1 MFPQIKLAIIF
12 AKLAKDH
19 GPKVLHSNNVD
30 LLTKDLSNALVEQKN
45 ILSSPRKGAFLTA
58 YEVLPVIAEVKI
70 LSVAVAKKLEIETK
84 GKSDIQILEEIIQ
97 KSEERNGGKY
107 AKGIKDTLEWTRA
120 LFAHP
125 EMQDILKMEM
135 TQIEKPS
142 SLKDVTKFIRQMAN
156 RSQDEL
162 TRINEFLRYAKEI
175 EVPPKDAPKAEPQA
189 KPESDSAAKP
199 NAQPKKPNTPGGPAA

>member
-30 LLTKDLSNALVEQKN
+30 LLTKDLSNALVELKN

-70 LSVAVAKKLEIETK
+70 LSVAVAKKLEIDTK

-97 KSEERNGGKY
+97 KSEERNDGKY

-175 EVPPKDAPKAEPQA
+175 EVPPKAEPKAEPQA
-189 KPESDSAAKP
+189 KPD
-199 NAQPKKPNTPGGPAA
+199 AQPKKPNTPGGPAA

>member
-1 MFPQIKLAIIF
+1 MFPQIKLALLF
-12 AKLAKDH
+12 GKMARDH

-30 LLTKDLSNALVEQKN
+30 LLTKDLSNALIEQKN

-70 LSVAVAKKLEIETK
+70 LSVAVAKKLEIDTK

-97 KSEERNGGKY
+97 KSEERNDGKY

-120 LFAHP
+120 LFTHP

-135 TQIEKPS
+135 TQIEAPS

-162 TRINEFLRYAKEI
+162 SRINEFLRHAKEI
-175 EVPPKDAPKAEPQA
+175 EVPPKAEPQA
-189 KPESDSAAKP
+189 KP
-199 NAQPKKPNTPGGPAA
+199 NATPKKPNTGGPSA

>member
-12 AKLAKDH
+12 AKLAKNH

-70 LSVAVAKKLEIETK
+70 LSVAVARKLEIDTK

-97 KSEERNGGKY
+97 KSEERNDGKY

-125 EMQDILKMEM
+125 DMQDILKMEM
-135 TQIEKPS
+135 TQIEKPG

-175 EVPPKDAPKAEPQA
+175 EVPPTAAEPKAEPQVKPDA
-189 KPESDSAAKP
+189 K
-199 NAQPKKPNTPGGPAA
+199 PKKPNTPGGPAA

>member
-1 MFPQIKLAIIF
+1 MFPQIKLAILF
-12 AKLAKDH
+12 GKLARDH

-97 KSEERNGGKY
+97 KSEERNDGKY

-120 LFAHP
+120 LFSHP

-135 TQIEKPS
+135 TQIETPN
-142 SLKDVTKFIRQMAN
+142 SLKDVTRFIRQMAN

-162 TRINEFLRYAKEI
+162 TRINEFLRHAKEI
-175 EVPPKDAPKAEPQA
+175 EVPPKAEPKAEPQA
-189 KPESDSAAKP
+189 KP
-199 NAQPKKPNTPGGPAA
+199 NATPKKPNTGGPSA

>member
-58 YEVLPVIAEVKI
+58 YEVLPVIAEVKL
-70 LSVAVAKKLEIETK
+70 LSVAVARKLEIDTK

-97 KSEERNGGKY
+97 KSEERNDGKY

-120 LFAHP
+120 LFSHP
-125 EMQDILKMEM
+125 EMQDILQMEM
-135 TQIEKPS
+135 TQIEAPT
-142 SLKDVTKFIRQMAN
+142 SLRDVTKFIRQMAN

-162 TRINEFLRYAKEI
+162 TRINEFLRHAKEI
-175 EVPPKDAPKAEPQA
+175 EVTPKAEPKAEPQA
-189 KPESDSAAKP
+189 KPD
-199 NAQPKKPNTPGGPAA
+199 AQPKKPNTPGGPAA

>member
-1 MFPQIKLAIIF
+1 MFPQIKLAILF
-12 AKLAKDH
+12 GKLARDH
-19 GPKVLHSNNVD
+19 GAKVLHSNNVD

-70 LSVAVAKKLEIETK
+70 LSVAVAKKLEIDTK

-97 KSEERNGGKY
+97 KSEERNDGKY

-135 TQIEKPS
+135 TQIETPG

-162 TRINEFLRYAKEI
+162 TRINEFLRHAKEI
-175 EVPPKDAPKAEPQA
+175 EVPPTPAPEA
-189 KPESDSAAKP
+189 KPDAQAKP
-199 NAQPKKPNTPGGPAA
+199 NAAPKKPKNGGPAA

>member
-1 MFPQIKLAIIF
+1 MFPQIKLAILF
-12 AKLAKDH
+12 GKLARDH

-30 LLTKDLSNALVEQKN
+30 LLTKDLSNALIEQKN

-70 LSVAVAKKLEIETK
+70 LSVAVAKKLEIDTK

-120 LFAHP
+120 LFSHP
-125 EMQDILKMEM
+125 EMQDILQMEM
-135 TQIEKPS
+135 TQIEAPG

-162 TRINEFLRYAKEI
+162 TRINEFLRHAKEI
-175 EVPPKDAPKAEPQA
+175 EVPPKAEPQA
-189 KPESDSAAKP
+189 KPE
-199 NAQPKKPNTPGGPAA
+199 AQPKKPNTPGGPTA

>member
-70 LSVAVAKKLEIETK
+70 LSVAVAKKLEIDTK

-97 KSEERNGGKY
+97 KSEERNDGKY

-175 EVPPKDAPKAEPQA
+175 EVPPKAEPKAEPQA
-189 KPESDSAAKP
+189 KPD
-199 NAQPKKPNTPGGPAA
+199 AQPKKPNTPGGPAA

>member
-1 MFPQIKLAIIF
+1 MFPQIKLAILF
-12 AKLAKDH
+12 GKLARDH

-97 KSEERNGGKY
+97 KSEERNDGKY

-120 LFAHP
+120 LFSHP

-135 TQIEKPS
+135 TQIEAPS
-142 SLKDVTKFIRQMAN
+142 SLKDVTRFIRQMAN

-162 TRINEFLRYAKEI
+162 TRINEFLRHAKEI
-175 EVPPKDAPKAEPQA
+175 EVPPKAEPKAEPQA
-189 KPESDSAAKP
+189 KP
-199 NAQPKKPNTPGGPAA
+199 NATPKKPNTGGPSA